1 MTDSDSKR
9 GSEYVYETLVEAGVE
24 VVIGLPGTQTLPLDR
39 TVAERDEMRYVMARH
54 ETAVPHV
61 AWGYYETSGKPAA
74 TLTVPGPGD
83 TNAMH
88 GLQNAS
94 EDCVPVLH
102 VSPDHDP
109 ADRGNGPIHELDPG
123 TFDSVVKANVAVD
136 RPEDLPRDVARG
148 VATALSP
155 PTGPVRLGVPSAY
168 LEAPLAGPDV
178 TVEPERVS
186 FETGEALDDAAS
198 LLADAE
204 RPLVYVGGGARRS
217 PDGPAVVASLA
228 DRLDAPV
235 VATMKGKG
243 VFPEDDPRFAGV
255 AGSHLPA
262 GGRRL
267 LERADAVL
275 ALGTDF
281 DGVTTGNWSLP
292 MGERRVH
299 VTLDPDDVNRGY
311 DADVAVVAD
320 VGAAGRALLDR
331 LDGGDGWDGARLG
344 AAVREEYDDLL
355 DARGLLADD
364 APMHTPAVLRAV
376 RETVP
381 RETVVTTDVGGFRMW
396 AMQAFP
402 AYDRRTFVTA
412 GSWAGM
418 GVGVPAA
425 LGAALANP
433 DAPVV
438 SLTGDGGLLMCV
450 HELHTAVE
458 EDLDLTVVVSNNRD
472 YGVISKSEKIA
483 AYGEG
488 HRFTWSSPSYVD
500 LAEGFGCRGRR
511 VETPGELRDA
521 VAEAVDRPGVDV
533 VDAVVDT
540 DEPTAADV
548 VGEET
553 SLDV

>member
-1 MTDSDSKR
+1 MTESNAKD
-9 GSEYVYETLVEAGVE
+9 GSEYVYEALVDAGVE
-24 VVIGLPGTQTLPLDR
+24 VVVGLPGTQTLPVDR

-61 AWGYYETSGKPAA
+61 AWGYYETSGAPAA

-88 GLQNAS
+88 GLKNAL

-109 ADRGNGPIHELDPG
+109 NDRGKGPIHELEPA
-123 TFDSVVKANVAVD
+123 TFDTVVKENVAVD
-136 RPEDLPRDVARG
+136 RPEDLPLDVSRG
-148 VATALSP
+148 IAAALSP
-155 PTGPVRLGVPSAY
+155 PRGPVRLGVPSAY
-168 LEAPLAGPDV
+168 LESPVSGPDAS
-178 TVEPERVS
+178 VEPERVD
-186 FETGEALDDAAS
+186 FDVDDALDDAVD
-198 LLADAE
+198 LLAGAE

-217 PDGPAVVASLA
+217 PDGPAVVADLA
-228 DRLDAPV
+228 ERLDAPV

-267 LERADAVL
+267 LERADVVL

-281 DGVTTGNWSLP
+281 DGVTTANWSVP
-292 MGERRVH
+292 MGGRRIH
-299 VTLDPDDVNRGY
+299 VTLDPADVNRGY
-311 DADVAVVAD
+311 DADVALPAD
-320 VGAAGRALLDR
+320 VSDAGRALLDR
-331 LDGGDGWDGARLG
+331 LDDADGWDGARLG
-344 AAVREEYDDLL
+344 QAVREEYERTLDD
-355 DARGLLADD
+355 RGLFDGD
-364 APMHTPAVLRAV
+364 APLNTPAILRAV
-376 RETVP
+376 RETLP
-381 RETVVTTDVGGFRMW
+381 RDAIVTTDVGGFRMW

-418 GVGVPAA
+418 GVGLPAA
-425 LGAALANP
+425 IGAALANP
-433 DAPVV
+433 DSHVAC
-438 SLTGDGGLLMCV
+438 LTGDGGLMMCV
-450 HELHTAVE
+450 HELHTAAE
-458 EDLDLTVVVSNNRD
+458 EGLDLTVVVSNNRD

-483 AYGEG
+483 EYGEG

-500 LAEGFGCRGRR
+500 IAEGFGCRGQR
-511 VETPGELRDA
+511 VETADELERA
-521 VAEAVDRPGVDV
+521 VADSLDRSGVDLIDV
-533 VDAVVDT
+533 GVRT

-548 VGEET
+548 VGTET
-553 SLDV
+553 DVDV